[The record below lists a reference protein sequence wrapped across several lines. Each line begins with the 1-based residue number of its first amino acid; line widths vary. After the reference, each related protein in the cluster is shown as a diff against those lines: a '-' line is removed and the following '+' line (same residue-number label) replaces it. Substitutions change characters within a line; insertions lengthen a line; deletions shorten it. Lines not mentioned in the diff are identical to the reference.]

1 MRDTAGKRFDE
12 PTLEGFLEEAVDR
25 VRTYSV
31 FESMPYAD
39 DVLEV
44 SYLPLKYHYLLA
56 VYASSRLFELDN
68 DYYQAVQRM
77 NEFEHKFSELID
89 LIESG
94 EVVIK
99 DALGNAVIN
108 TSKATDTV
116 SDVYFKTTGTDTESI
131 SDLG

>member
-1 MRDTAGKRFDE
+1 MRDTAGKRFDDA
-12 PTLEGFLEEAVDR
+12 TLKGFLDEAADR

-31 FESMPYAD
+31 FDNMPYAD
-39 DVLEV
+39 DAAEV

-89 LIESG
+89 LIEAG
-94 EVVIK
+94 EITIK
-99 DALGNAVIN
+99 DATGTDVANKA
-108 TSKATDTV
+108 KATDTV
-116 SDVYFKTTGTDTESI
+116 TDVYFNTTATDAESI
-131 SDLG
+131 SNLG